1 MKNSTKELI
10 MNTAWKHFSM
20 YGYTDTNLERI
31 CKDAGITRG
40 PLYYYFK
47 DKEDLYR
54 QIVIRETDKM
64 TEEYETILKS
74 DGPLMDVV
82 EKIMHLCTI
91 YNPLLQRA
99 NNITSPDVPKIEETD
114 ALNIHVLELID
125 ARFRKARQAGQVKDG
140 TDILEMIYFL
150 YTFALGI
157 VTYDEKMNLGGEK
170 SFYDKELAIKI
181 FLKSF
186 KEQYAK

>member
-10 MNTAWKHFSM
+10 MDTAWKHFSM

-54 QIVIRETDKM
+54 QVVVRETEKVGRQYD
-64 TEEYETILKS
+64 EILAI
-74 DGPLMDVV
+74 DCPLMETM

-99 NNITSPDVPKIEETD
+99 NADTPDIPRIEETD
-114 ALNIHVLELID
+114 RLNNSVLKQIYERFERAEKAGEL
-125 ARFRKARQAGQVKDG
+125 KENHNL
-140 TDILEMIYFL
+140 TEMIYFL
-150 YTFALGI
+150 YTFAIGV
-157 VTYDEKMNLGGEK
+157 VTFDVTLNQAESYA
-170 SFYDKELAIKI
+170 YDKELAITI
-181 FLKSF
+181 FLNNF
-186 KEQYAK
+186 RRQYIK